1 MRRVAFVLGLLF
13 ASVIAC
19 EDPPIEDRERIAA
32 EADLTTRQLI
42 AGLNAKNR
50 DVLSTLLVVTSTT
63 GGPPRA
69 LTPNELASVLYPDGP
84 FEYVGAGKPG
94 SMLLRDGSGAKQ
106 SIKLVKVAEKM
117 KVLATSEPLAGAAA
131 VRVYKFM
138 TREP

>member
-13 ASVIAC
+13 ATGIAC
-19 EDPPIEDRERIAA
+19 EDPPVEDRERIAA

-50 DVLSTLLVVTSTT
+50 EVLSTLLVVTSTT

-69 LTPNELASVLYPDGP
+69 LNASELASVLYPEGP

-94 SMLLRDGSGAKQ
+94 SMLLRDGSSAKQ
-106 SIKLVKVAEKM
+106 SIRLVKVGEKM
-117 KVLATSEPLAGAAA
+117 KVLATSSPLAGVQG
-131 VRVYKFM
+131 VRIYQFM
-138 TREP
+138 QRE